1 MRFGIVD
8 EAKRESTSD
17 TCETLSYLY
26 SKSFDADAQ
35 RMTPNYR
42 RNDYSVTGINWK
54 KENGDNQG
62 MQDTCFSGSIN
73 FYKCQNDQE
82 EAFVLHFDILRSQA
96 DPDLR
101 FSVLKGISD
110 DKDSPDPNALLWTD
124 VPGHEKLCSMYVRV
138 ERDISASK

>member
-1 MRFGIVD
+1 MFYEHDGGATDPLYIESNSNWDHVMWVRFGIVD

-35 RMTPNYR
+35 RMTPKYR

-62 MQDTCFSGSIN
+62 MQDTCFSGSVN
-73 FYKCQNDQE
+73 FYECQNDQE
-82 EAFVLHFDILRSQA
+82 EAFVLHFDILRS
-96 DPDLR
+96 
-101 FSVLKGISD
+101 
-110 DKDSPDPNALLWTD
+110 
-124 VPGHEKLCSMYVRV
+124 
-138 ERDISASK
+138 